1 MVFISHDRRSAAN
14 PLKPNSPRKIHCVL
28 PREVKWTNPDEFI
41 LCCSNMSLVLGYGL
55 GYGPDSK
62 YLISHSRLTH
72 TSRKIKVE
80 ETHHSHQA
88 LPGAA
93 PLLFAVH
100 FQIIFNP
107 LPLFI
112 RKYLCVCNRI
122 EKKAKSTHKL
132 CSAVESRSYV

>member
-1 MVFISHDRRSAAN
+1 MDLDMV
-14 PLKPNSPRKIHCVL
+14 
-28 PREVKWTNPDEFI
+28 
-41 LCCSNMSLVLGYGL
+41 L

-62 YLISHSRLTH
+62 YLISNSRLTH
-72 TSRKIKVE
+72 ASRKIKIE

-93 PLLFAVH
+93 ALLFAVH
-100 FQIIFNP
+100 FLIIFNP

-112 RKYLCVCNRI
+112 RKYLHVCNRI
-122 EKKAKSTHKL
+122 EKNAKSTHKL